1 MLARVFAA
9 FGGRRGRVIAACG
22 FSHRSLNLLLKLAR
36 LRTNG
41 VELVEDAFQFLRIEI
56 GHAPTMI
63 RAC

>member
-1 MLARVFAA
+1 
-9 FGGRRGRVIAACG
+9 
-22 FSHRSLNLLLKLAR
+22 LLLKLAR